1 MNCFVIT
8 VFIHVVKELVLPY
21 KEKVIYS
28 LDSEV
33 LVCTLVCNHQYVL
46 LDSRHT
52 ATLIQFKNYF
62 LVIIMNLVK
71 VKTNSSLSESLQ

>member
-1 MNCFVIT
+1 M
-8 VFIHVVKELVLPY
+8 PY

-33 LVCTLVCNHQYVL
+33 LVRLCTSVCNHQYVL

-62 LVIIMNLVK
+62 LVIITNLVK
-71 VKTNSSLSESLQ
+71 VKTKSSLSESLNYEILTSKITRV